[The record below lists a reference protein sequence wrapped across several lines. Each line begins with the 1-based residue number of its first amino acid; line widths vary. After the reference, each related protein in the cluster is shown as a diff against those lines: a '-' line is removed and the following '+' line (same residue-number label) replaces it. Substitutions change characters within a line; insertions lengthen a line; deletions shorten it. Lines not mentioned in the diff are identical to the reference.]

1 MNLVVAKAL
10 EVAAVMADTEEED
23 VAMAEVAVKVQGTAA
38 AAVKVD
44 PEEEVVA
51 TAEVVARVQGTAL
64 EVAADTAVL
73 PEAMD

>member
-1 MNLVVAKAL
+1 MK
-10 EVAAVMADTEEED
+10 
-23 VAMAEVAVKVQGTAA
+23 
-38 AAVKVD
+38 VKVD